1 MQLTHLVDKLKSAA
15 VVAVSVDTAAH
26 SRTVISK
33 LESQGLDPSPLVFL
47 EDAGHRVIDRY
58 GLLNVSYGIARPAT
72 FVIDKSGV
80 VRWRFVERSYQ
91 VRATNEAILEAL
103 EQIP

>member
-1 MQLTHLVDKLKSAA
+1 MQLTQLVDKIKPAS
-15 VVAVSVDTAAH
+15 VVAVSVDTGEQ
-26 SRTVISK
+26 SRTVISQ
-33 LESQGLDPSPLVFL
+33 LESQGHDPSALFFL
-47 EDAGHRVIDRY
+47 EDTGHRVIDRY

>member
-1 MQLTHLVDKLKSAA
+1 MQLTQLVDKIKPAA
-15 VVAVSVDTAAH
+15 VIAVSVDTLEQ
-26 SRTVISK
+26 SRKVISQ
-33 LESQGLDPSPLVFL
+33 LRSQGHDPSALVFL

-58 GLLNVSYGIARPAT
+58 GLLNTSYGIARPAT

-80 VRWRFVERSYQ
+80 VRWRFFERSYRE
-91 VRATNEAILEAL
+91 RASNEAILEAL